1 MSHWIFTLENL
12 FKLIIRPLEWVM
24 LVAVIGGGVFL
35 LVHSKG
41 IPLLKLKSAFRL
53 LFLKEKAQGISRFQA
68 LSAVLAATVGLGNI

>member
-41 IPLLKLKSAFRL
+41 IPLLKLKPAFRL
-53 LFLKEKAQGISRFQA
+53 LFLKEKDKEFHVSRPSPRY
-68 LSAVLAATVGLGNI
+68 LPPRLA